1 MYLPM
6 YRPFKRVFDFL
17 FALTGLLV
25 LSPVIGM
32 VAILVG
38 LKLGRPVLF
47 VQERPG
53 QGGKIFKLMKFRS
66 MSNARDEAGNLLSN
80 AERLTPFGKK
90 IRSWSL
96 DELPTLLNVLFGHMS
111 IVGPRPLLV
120 DYLPLYNEEQARR
133 HEVKPGITGWAQ
145 VNGRNAITWDEKF
158 KLDVWYVDHR
168 SFLLDL
174 KIIWMSVGKVIRS
187 DGIAH
192 EGDVAMPRFTG
203 NQKDS

>member
-1 MYLPM
+1 M
-6 YRPFKRVFDFL
+6 YRLSKRIFDFL
-17 FALTGLLV
+17 FAVTGLLL
-25 LSPVIGM
+25 LSPVIIIL
-32 VAILVG
+32 ALLVG
-38 LKLGRPVLF
+38 MKLGRPVFF

-53 QGGKIFKLMKFRS
+53 LYGRIFRLVKFRS

-80 AERLTPFGKK
+80 AERLTPFGKR
-90 IRSWSL
+90 IRSLSL
-96 DELPTLLNVLFGHMS
+96 DELPALWNVLLGQMS
-111 IVGPRPLLV
+111 MVGPRPLLV

-174 KIIWMSVGKVIRS
+174 RIIWMSVGRVIRS
-187 DGIAH
+187 DGIVH

-203 NQKDS
+203 KQKG